1 MFYLI
6 LFKVSFI
13 ENPLWKQHLSTV
25 SSISSTM
32 APYTG
37 NCKMYIEKQNDYLR
51 RKKNKKENRIKYLT
65 KKVKLGTATKKDVE
79 ELKNLKKK

>member
-1 MFYLI
+1 
-6 LFKVSFI
+6 
-13 ENPLWKQHLSTV
+13 
-25 SSISSTM
+25 
-32 APYTG
+32 
-37 NCKMYIEKQNDYLR
+37 MYIEKQNDYLR